1 LPARVQRWQ
10 REHLLLPDG
19 RALHDGGIDLV
30 RRRGSHHRAGV
41 TAAIYE
47 DTALVRYTDPGV
59 PRPGSVHLYPGSQDI
74 VSAGDPL
81 AGQAVCRSGL
91 TTGLRCG
98 STTAVNQ
105 TVNFPDGVRTGL
117 VRTTVCSEPG
127 DSGGPFFSGTTALG
141 LTIGGTGNC
150 TSGGT
155 TYYQPVTEP
164 LGVFGVSVY

>member
-1 LPARVQRWQ
+1 M
-10 REHLLLPDG
+10 
-19 RALHDGGIDLV
+19 
-30 RRRGSHHRAGV
+30 
-41 TAAIYE
+41 
-47 DTALVRYTDPGV
+47 
-59 PRPGSVHLYPGSQDI
+59 
-74 VSAGDPL
+74 
-81 AGQAVCRSGL
+81 
-91 TTGLRCG
+91 
-98 STTAVNQ
+98 NQ